1 MILLIEFV
9 QLQVSHVLWA
19 IFHDHP
25 DIIYAPLLYPLC
37 SLFLHFLNVESAY
50 QSLMNLLLSHDLHFI
65 GTTKADKV
73 RDAYVLVK
81 LTNKF
86 GILPQRSFGAQVRSK
101 NHLHIYLFIYLFYYN
116 HKLIRLNNLI
126 FYSKTISRCNN

>member
-1 MILLIEFV
+1 
-9 QLQVSHVLWA
+9 
-19 IFHDHP
+19 
-25 DIIYAPLLYPLC
+25 
-37 SLFLHFLNVESAY
+37 
-50 QSLMNLLLSHDLHFI
+50 MNLLSSHDLHFI

-101 NHLHIYLFIYLFYYN
+101 NDFHINFFY
-116 HKLIRLNNLI
+116 
-126 FYSKTISRCNN
+126 